1 MAPVGK
7 ARSVYQDFQRQIQ
20 TTTMLEGRLPLS
32 TLHHSAMDY
41 SARRV
46 GCGV

>member
-7 ARSVYQDFQRQIQ
+7 DRPIYQDFQRQIH

-32 TLHHSAMDY
+32 TLHHSTMDY
-41 SARRV
+41 SACRA